1 MTMAGDTDSPPVV
14 TVTFNPAIDYTVRT
28 GPLTDGKVARTD
40 DARFDAGGKGINVAG
55 YLHALDVP
63 SVATGLL
70 GGFTGS
76 FIRTRLDESDI
87 AHDFVPLPDNTR
99 LNVTLSTPDAE
110 YKINHCGPTVDADA
124 VARVVE
130 RIEAHD
136 PGTVVVGGSL
146 PPGLDVGAVDAI
158 ADAGGWET
166 VVDVDGA
173 ALSRLDATYAACKPN
188 REELH
193 EATGLPVDTVEE
205 CVAAAEALRERGY
218 QRVVASLGP
227 DGALLVSD
235 AGTTRVPAADVD
247 VVDTVGAGDAL
258 LSGVLAGWVRG
269 YDDEDALGLGVGVAT
284 CVVGTA
290 GTAADAVA
298 DLVETDDYG
307 VQAH

>member
-1 MTMAGDTDSPPVV
+1 MTMTDDVDSPPVV

-28 GPLTDGKVARTD
+28 GPLADGDVARTD

-55 YLHALDVP
+55 YLDALDVS

-76 FIRTRLDESDI
+76 FIRTRLDESNI
-87 AHDFVPLPDNTR
+87 AHDFVSVPGNTR

-124 VARVVE
+124 VARVVD
-130 RIEAHD
+130 RIETLD
-136 PGTVVVGGSL
+136 PETVVVGGSL
-146 PPGLDVGAVDAI
+146 PPGLDVGAIDAI

-166 VVDVDGA
+166 VVDVDGV
-173 ALSRLDATYAACKPN
+173 ALARLGATYAACKPN

-193 EATGLPVDTVEE
+193 EATGLPVDSVEE
-205 CVAAAEALRERGY
+205 CVTAAETLRERGY
-218 QRVVASLGP
+218 DRVVASLGP
-227 DGALLVSD
+227 DGALLVSE
-235 AGTTRVPAADVD
+235 AGGTHVPAADVD

-269 YDDEDALGLGVGVAT
+269 YDDEDALRLGVDVAT

-290 GTAADAVA
+290 GTAASAVA
-298 DLVETDDYG
+298 DRVETDDYG